1 MAVDGSSMLGPFS
14 SRDETKSKESR
25 VDLVYVGQSAEA
37 TRAANLVLRFFQG
50 IVRRDCFEES
60 LAEQELL
67 PQAAFKVQLKL
78 VFEDNGGLA

>member
-14 SRDETKSKESR
+14 SRDETKSKERR
-25 VDLVYVGQSAEA
+25 VDLVY
-37 TRAANLVLRFFQG
+37 VLRFFQG

-60 LAEQELL
+60 LAEQESL

-78 VFEDNGGLA
+78 VFEDNRGLA